1 MMMIVIR
8 LIVFGAHKEKLVAAL
23 SPGCLNMRCLPKKFY
38 ALTLVGGGWT
48 GTNSVFYLKFFAFT
62 FSLCHFHLGFMIVRA
77 GHDPT
82 ENPDFLCKPF
92 SLLLCSM
99 VRSH

>member
-38 ALTLVGGGWT
+38 ALTLVGGGQAQT
-48 GTNSVFYLKFFAFT
+48 QSSTSSFLLSPPHFATFT
-62 FSLCHFHLGFMIVRA
+62 LVL
-77 GHDPT
+77 
-82 ENPDFLCKPF
+82 
-92 SLLLCSM
+92 
-99 VRSH
+99 